1 MAARTRL
8 KQVAEALFGYELQ
21 QDTIF
26 ISTAGRYEFKNKGID
41 VFIESLKRLSFHLQL
56 TREVVAFIM
65 VPAHIKGPRADL
77 AAKLANPDADMDYW
91 NRQTTHDLFDYQ
103 YDKIIESLRWF
114 HFYNLRNEK
123 VKVVFVPSYLSG
135 NDGIFNMAYWD
146 LLIGMDI
153 SVFPSYYEPWGYT
166 PLESVAF
173 SVPTITTD
181 LSGFGQWVKDH
192 YNKKHGAAVVHRSD
206 YNFSEV
212 TDAITEILAEFIS
225 LNNKKMDEVRNRA
238 LETSKKAL
246 WEEFIQYYY
255 EAYSIALINRDKRLK
270 KTPENTSNTF

>member
-1 MAARTRL
+1 MSKITGLECAQLLDKTPDVITPNGFEDDFVPTGDVFNNKRMAARTRL

-114 HFYNLRNEK
+114 HFYNLKNEK

-135 NDGIFNMAYWD
+135 NDGIFNMA
-146 LLIGMDI
+146 
-153 SVFPSYYEPWGYT
+153 
-166 PLESVAF
+166 
-173 SVPTITTD
+173 
-181 LSGFGQWVKDH
+181 
-192 YNKKHGAAVVHRSD
+192 
-206 YNFSEV
+206 
-212 TDAITEILAEFIS
+212 
-225 LNNKKMDEVRNRA
+225 
-238 LETSKKAL
+238 
-246 WEEFIQYYY
+246 
-255 EAYSIALINRDKRLK
+255 
-270 KTPENTSNTF
+270 